1 MRNILIT
8 RLFVAAVF
16 AVIFAFA
23 SAGCSDS
30 GSTSSQNGDKD
41 LIETEKESSET
52 KEIEIAETDLLEEFN
67 ETLEET
73 DAEALTEEEDFGDE
87 TAKEEDVGIEE
98 EFSEEE
104 PVFEEET
111 TETIEIEEASEEP
124 SDNDA
129 EPVEYVETE
138 SEEYVQPPL
147 YDADM
152 IRDPITAHCAFT
164 NHRTAIKNLVSLD
177 VWNLTYYSWESIDG
191 ELKPIK
197 ISAFAAKPS
206 LLAGTMPG
214 VVQAHGLGGHAKE
227 ENATGPASL
236 LNMFVIAFTG
246 PGGGDAEK
254 PETVSEGRPAFYGDG
269 MRMFDTV
276 PDVRGSWFWGH
287 ATAAMR
293 AITCLET
300 RSEVDKTKI
309 GMTGFSAGGVITL
322 LSASLDDRVKVGV
335 PLSGVLSWDIA
346 VEAPNAWQ
354 HMLLT
359 KAGLTAE
366 SEQWKR
372 LIENLIDPRAHL
384 AQTGAKL
391 MIINGSSD
399 EFFPLTAH
407 NDTYNAITNKDKM
420 TAVAANFDHGCY
432 KVTGVEN
439 ASDIEE
445 RAKKASEGGQSFWFK
460 HWFGTDSKYSY
471 MPTQPQIAIQT
482 AANGSLILAAV
493 DGGGSDYEVIKVT
506 AWFSSDRG
514 RIFAGIELEKTN
526 GVWNKLVAASLA
538 PETIYYVEV
547 IYKTKALLSSNEF
560 ILTSTP
566 FVPEGTIPNIRSDE
580 NCWTE

>member
-1 MRNILIT
+1 MRNILKSNLSASAAAAF
-8 RLFVAAVF
+8 LFLLF
-16 AVIFAFA
+16 C
-23 SAGCSDS
+23 AGCSDS
-30 GSTSSQNGDKD
+30 GSASNQNGDLD
-41 LIETEKESSET
+41 LIEAEKEY
-52 KEIEIAETDLLEEFN
+52 AETDALEDGCESF
-67 ETLEET
+67 EET
-73 DAEALTEEEDFGDE
+73 DAEIVEEEC
-87 TAKEEDVGIEE
+87 EE
-98 EFSEEE
+98 ERDDFVEEAALEEE
-104 PVFEEET
+104 SVEEET
-111 TETIEIEEASEEP
+111 GAEETAFNEETEEDGEEDEKGESEYPEEPAENETETVEP
-124 SDNDA
+124 
-129 EPVEYVETE
+129 ETE
-138 SEEYVQPPL
+138 QFVQPPL
-147 YDADM
+147 YDAEM
-152 IRDPITAHCAFT
+152 VRDPVTAQCNFT
-164 NHRTAIKNLVSLD
+164 NHRTTIKNLVALD

-206 LLAGTMPG
+206 LLSGTMPG
-214 VVQAHGLGGHAKE
+214 VVQAHGLGGYAKE

-236 LNMFVIAFTG
+236 LNAFVIAFTG

-254 PETVSEGRPAFYGDG
+254 PETVSEGRPAFFGGG
-269 MRMFDTV
+269 MRMFDTI

-287 ATAAMR
+287 ATAALR
-293 AITCLET
+293 AVTCLET

-322 LSASLDDRVKVGV
+322 LSASLDDRIKVGV
-335 PLSGVLSWDIA
+335 PLSGVLSWNVA

-359 KAGLTAE
+359 KAGLTTE
-366 SEQWKR
+366 SERWKR
-372 LIENLIDPRAHL
+372 LIEYLIDPRAHL
-384 AQTGAKL
+384 AATNAKL

-407 NDTYNAITNKDKM
+407 NDTYNAVANKDKM

-445 RAKKASEGGQSFWFK
+445 RAKKASEGGQRFWFK

-471 MPTQPQIAIQT
+471 MPTQPQIAIQ
-482 AANGSLILAAV
+482 AAGNGSLILAAV
-493 DGGGSDYEVIKVT
+493 DGGGSGYEVKKVS
-506 AWFSSDRG
+506 AWFSNDRG
-514 RIFAGIELEKTN
+514 RIFAGIELEKNN

-547 IYKTKALLSSNEF
+547 IYKTAAPLSSDEF